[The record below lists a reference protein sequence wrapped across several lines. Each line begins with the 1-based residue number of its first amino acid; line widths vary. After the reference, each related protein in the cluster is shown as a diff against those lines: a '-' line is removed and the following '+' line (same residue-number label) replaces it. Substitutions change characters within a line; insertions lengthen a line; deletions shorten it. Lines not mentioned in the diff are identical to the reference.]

1 MVIVMLIF
9 KYFKRVATGTELDE
23 HEDKGL
29 SEPTEPLSKSVPTKS
44 IKLANA
50 KVANVTP
57 CNNRTRPYLMVTPA
71 QRYEVGKQASE
82 YGVTASINFT
92 RGTV

>member
-1 MVIVMLIF
+1 MCTHMVIVMLIF
-9 KYFKRVATGTELDE
+9 KYFKCVATGTELDE

-29 SEPTEPLSKSVPTKS
+29 PEP